1 MTSGGQPEVA
11 CCGMPRCLDS
21 APGTCTLAIA
31 ARRRDASKNV
41 RATDE
46 GFDTNLCSRQKW
58 GALVADFG
66 QLLAVKNGKT
76 RGAELNSISGFVFV
90 LRQGGIQS
98 IFSP

>member
-1 MTSGGQPEVA
+1 
-11 CCGMPRCLDS
+11 MPRCLAS

-46 GFDTNLCSRQKW
+46 GFDTNLCSRQNCGLWWLISGSCLWSKME
-58 GALVADFG
+58 
-66 QLLAVKNGKT
+66 KT
-76 RGAELNSISGFVFV
+76 RGTELDSISGFVFV
-90 LRQGGIQS
+90 LRQGEIES